1 LSCMHT
7 IDGMF
12 TAVNKTGADMA
23 GYTVDEVIGKTL
35 FDIILPDRHEL
46 LRQYL
51 DVIKTKGHANG
62 IMKVITKNGTIKTW
76 MFNNVLQV
84 DDQGQEYVIGNA
96 VDLTER
102 IQLEEELKDAK
113 RAADKASLAKSEF
126 LANMSHEIRTPLNG
140 IIGFTD
146 LILKS
151 RLDETQKQYI
161 NIINQSGTTL
171 LNIINSILD
180 FSKIEADML
189 QHNREKRSEER
200 R

>member
-1 LSCMHT
+1 
-7 IDGMF
+7 
-12 TAVNKTGADMA
+12 
-23 GYTVDEVIGKTL
+23 VDEVIGKTL
-35 FDIILPDRHEL
+35 YDIIPLERHEL

-51 DVIKTKGHANG
+51 DVIKTRGHANG
-62 IMKVITKNGTIKTW
+62 IMKVITKDRSVRTW

-102 IQLEEELKDAK
+102 ITLEEELKEAK
-113 RAADKASLAKSEF
+113 RIAEKASLAKSEF

-151 RLDETQKQYI
+151 KLDDTQKQYI
-161 NIINQSGTTL
+161 N
-171 LNIINSILD
+171 
-180 FSKIEADML
+180 
-189 QHNREKRSEER
+189 
-200 R
+200 